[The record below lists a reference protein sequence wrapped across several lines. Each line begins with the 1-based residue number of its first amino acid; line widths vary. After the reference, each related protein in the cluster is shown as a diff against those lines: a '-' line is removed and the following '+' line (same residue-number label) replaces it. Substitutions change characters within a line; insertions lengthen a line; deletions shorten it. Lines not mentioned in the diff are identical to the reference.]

1 MLCNFCALI
10 DLDEVR
16 GQGYKHHES
25 YTNLYVSA
33 QSGCE
38 FCALIRDSQ
47 ETVPGGQLTADWD
60 QSLDRTQITI
70 RVNPFLGTKEGFDED
85 IKTYD
90 IILVGQAERQ
100 SPGPYLHVW
109 FNLSTTAGK

>member
-16 GQGYKHHES
+16 GQGYKHHKS
-25 YTNLYVSA
+25 YTDLYVSA

-47 ETVPGGQLTADWD
+47 EISSGGQLTADWD
-60 QSLDRTQITI
+60 HSLDQTQITI
-70 RVNPFLGTKEGFDED
+70 RVNPFLGANEGLGED
-85 IKTYD
+85 RKTYD
-90 IILVGQAERQ
+90 IILVSQPERR
-100 SPGPYLHVW
+100 SPGPCLRAW
-109 FNLSTTAGK
+109 FNLSTDAGE